1 MYEQFVLGDE
11 RYVKKGQF
19 MKQSSW
25 YSILNLIDKYDR
37 VWTAHR
43 FLADEFAKKLGKNKA
58 ALGSI
63 ARELLSEDIVP
74 AGPSDSGAIVGKL
87 GDKESYLAQLRK
99 LRKKAGNAVLLVP
112 MFMSDRNLVNARI
125 MLLVGRPPPPCLVPR
140 IEAEPE
146 FLCVAS
152 LERTTLGW
160 ETPTNNTLKASALSR
175 TIQAWSEQ
183 TWLSVDKITP
193 EQDLKLSV
201 HLAGSMGENMVRQ
214 IWVHTVS
221 NPEELARV
229 VM

>member
-112 MFMSDRNLVNARI
+112 MFMSDHNLVNARI
-125 MLLVGRPPPPCLVPR
+125 MLLVGRPAAHVLCLGLRQSQSSCVLLLSSGPP
-140 IEAEPE
+140 
-146 FLCVAS
+146 
-152 LERTTLGW
+152 
-160 ETPTNNTLKASALSR
+160 
-175 TIQAWSEQ
+175 
-183 TWLSVDKITP
+183 
-193 EQDLKLSV
+193 
-201 HLAGSMGENMVRQ
+201 
-214 IWVHTVS
+214 
-221 NPEELARV
+221 
-229 VM
+229 